1 MAAQILLEGKTPA
14 EIPAAYPANLKLLIN
29 KDTAETLGLE
39 IKPEWEAEV
48 Q

>member
-14 EIPAAYPANLKLLIN
+14 EVPSAYPANLKLVIN
-29 KDTAETLGLE
+29 KAVAENLGLE
-39 IKPEWEAEV
+39 IKPEWNAEV